1 MLPERQLLRR
11 SSAAWAQVIRLV
23 DETLSAAQDADEAE
37 GAQLVAVAGLVTALL
52 NCNDRDSVGHAL
64 IHVIEDALAAVADPK
79 FDEKLETALGFWGI
93 VNEEVTDRRCP
104 PSR

>member
-1 MLPERQLLRR
+1 MPPQRQLLRS

-37 GAQLVAVAGLVTALL
+37 HAQLVAVASLVTALL
-52 NCNDRDSVGHAL
+52 NCDDRDSVGRAL
-64 IHVIEDALAAVADPK
+64 IHVIEDALATVANPT

-93 VNEEVTDRRCP
+93 VNKEV
-104 PSR
+104 SEW